1 MTDGARNTIPKGNNS
16 ARFSASFEPLV
27 AQLWVNNQSLKRNRK
42 MTTQTQLST
51 FNFES
56 KSIRTLAINN
66 EPWFVAKDLCNAI
79 NISNYRDAIERLD
92 DDEKGVALTDT
103 LGGKQEMAVV
113 SESGMYTLILRCRD
127 AVKKGSIPHRFRKW
141 VTSEVL
147 PTIRKTGKYE
157 SKTSVND
164 RTGLRNAVNMLVSK
178 KGLIYSDAYHLVHQR
193 FNVESIED
201 LTLEQLPQAVE
212 YVHKIILEGE
222 LITEAEL
229 PSSEKKFTFEFTEYE
244 LQQLVWAW
252 FALLRGTELCQNLL
266 PALKQIG
273 SHYAAPVHDIAYEY
287 RSTLRQAQ
295 KVLERI
301 TEKFE
306 CKQGNNWRVLKYLRA
321 YNPQATGFQLDI
333 L

>member
-127 AVKKGSIPHRFRKW
+127 AVKKGSVPHRFRKW
-141 VTSEVL
+141 VTAEVL
-147 PTIRKTGKYE
+147 PAIRKTGKYE
-157 SKTSVND
+157 SKTTVDD

-178 KGLIYSDAYHLVHQR
+178 KGLIYSDAYHLIHQR

-212 YVHKIILEGE
+212 YVHRIVLEGDLIIEEVKEPGINLNLSESE
-222 LITEAEL
+222 LKDLINTWMA
-229 PSSEKKFTFEFTEYE
+229 FTR
-244 LQQLVWAW
+244 
-252 FALLRGTELCQNLL
+252 FADSVGFLLRKIQPIIHGNLYSSPEFNLRWCNKVIHDTQPIIKKLLYRL
-266 PALKQIG
+266 PAAQLLHNSRAQIKQRC
-273 SHYAAPVHDIAYEY
+273 EM
-287 RSTLRQAQ
+287 
-295 KVLERI
+295 
-301 TEKFE
+301 
-306 CKQGNNWRVLKYLRA
+306 
-321 YNPQATGFQLDI
+321 
-333 L
+333 

>member
-42 MTTQTQLST
+42 MITQTQLST

-127 AVKKGSIPHRFRKW
+127 AVKKGSVPHRFRKW
-141 VTSEVL
+141 VTAEVL
-147 PTIRKTGKYE
+147 PAIRKTGKYE
-157 SKTSVND
+157 SKTTVDD

-178 KGLIYSDAYHLVHQR
+178 KGLIYSDAYHLIHQR

-222 LITEAEL
+222 LITDPEL
-229 PSSEKKFTFEFTEYE
+229 PSSEKKFSFEFTEYE
-244 LQQLVWAW
+244 LQQLAWLW
-252 FALLRGTELCQNLL
+252 FAFKRGVGTFQHIERAFNVLGSNMSS
-266 PALKQIG
+266 QIYG
-273 SHYAAPVHDIAYEY
+273 QAYEY
-287 RSTLRQAQ
+287 LSVLRSTNQILN
-295 KVLERI
+295 RI
-301 TEKFE
+301 TSDF
-306 CKQGNNWRVLKYLRA
+306 NIDPMTNWRVLKHLRGF
-321 YNPQATGFQLDI
+321 NPKAVKIDF
-333 L
+333 

>member
-127 AVKKGSIPHRFRKW
+127 AVKKGSVPHRFRKW
-141 VTSEVL
+141 VTAEVL
-147 PTIRKTGKYE
+147 PAIRKTGKYE
-157 SKTSVND
+157 SKTTVDD

-178 KGLIYSDAYHLVHQR
+178 KGLIYSDAYHLIHQR

-212 YVHKIILEGE
+212 YVHRIVLEGDLIIEEVKEPGINLNLSESE
-222 LITEAEL
+222 LKDLINTWMA
-229 PSSEKKFTFEFTEYE
+229 FTR
-244 LQQLVWAW
+244 
-252 FALLRGTELCQNLL
+252 FADSVGFLLRKIQPIIHGNLYSSPEFNLRWCNKVIHDTQPIIKKLLDRL
-266 PALKQIG
+266 PAAQLLHNSRAQIKQRC
-273 SHYAAPVHDIAYEY
+273 EM
-287 RSTLRQAQ
+287 
-295 KVLERI
+295 
-301 TEKFE
+301 
-306 CKQGNNWRVLKYLRA
+306 
-321 YNPQATGFQLDI
+321 
-333 L
+333 